1 MDATI
6 QTSLTRLLGKLDLT
20 LLDPNNTDN
29 RLRRSQFERNRVS
42 ANVEHART
50 LLLTLEKQS
59 ATVRVQ
65 SQRQSIQADLQRKR
79 EDIKKLQAR
88 LQELDQS
95 AEDEEEEDDD
105 SDEDQASTTVTD
117 YGPARKD
124 TEAGL
129 AVFETPSSGIDLASL
144 QNMRNRKPLQASDN
158 RTAASTTAREQ
169 LFSGRPKDHLPSDD
183 TSRTETLMTHNRT
196 EQENL
201 TTGLIG
207 LARALKESSVQF
219 SGSLAA
225 EKEVLNRAEGGLDSS
240 AKGMEAAERRMGML
254 RRMTEGKGW
263 FARLKL
269 YGLIAGLW
277 VAAFLL
283 VFIGPKLRF

>member
-1 MDATI
+1 MDATT
-6 QTSLTRLLGKLDLT
+6 QTSLTRLLGKLDQT
-20 LLDPNNTDN
+20 ILDPNNTDD

-65 SQRQSIQADLQRKR
+65 SQRQSIQADLQSKR
-79 EDIKKLQAR
+79 EGIKKLQAR
-88 LQELDQS
+88 LQELDQG
-95 AEDEEEEDDD
+95 AEDEEDDD
-105 SDEDQASTTVTD
+105 DESDEDEAITTVTD

-129 AVFETPSSGIDLASL
+129 DVSETPSSGIDPASF

-158 RTAASTTAREQ
+158 RAAASTTAREQ
-169 LFSGRPKDHLPSDD
+169 LFSGRPKDQLPSDE

-225 EKEVLNRAEGGLDSS
+225 EKEILNRAEGGLDSS
-240 AKGMEAAERRMGML
+240 AKGMEAAEWRMGML